1 MNEIIDI
8 SRIMNQ
14 NHILDKNIEMDIFQN
29 KENLVKILTN
39 IIKKGVDYGTKALN
53 FNESNQGIVQSVREL
68 LKGKDL
74 KKIVE
79 SSVNVSVQQGIENQ
93 KLDINELK
101 QLGAFKELSLK
112 GGLRFLLSAGVDVMF
127 SKISKLNLFKPL
139 IEKLVHNVK
148 NFIMSNSFI
157 QKLNTGIQKL
167 IDKTKDFKAI
177 CQKWYDAYNEFDIAK
192 LTQLASELETKKEK
206 LAIDGDC
213 MRQNNTIQNMT
224 KLINNKK
231 EKLSQLQLQICKNL

>member
-112 GGLRFLLSAGVDVMF
+112 GGLRFLLSAGVEVMF

-192 LTQLASELETKKEK
+192 LTQLASELETKKGK

-213 MRQNNTIQNMT
+213 MRQSNTIQNMT